1 VSQLDRTCTLQV
13 DRAGIQAL
21 SADGN
26 NVCGSAAS
34 HPGIDDPRRVKRQLT
49 DDLAKAA
56 AQDTFLAS
64 MSDVMADDELLRRCL
79 LPMEVTNEVWHACSR
94 CRC

>member
-1 VSQLDRTCTLQV
+1 MLQA

-26 NVCGSAAS
+26 SASAAS
-34 HPGIDDPRRVKRQLT
+34 HPGIDDPRRVKRQLS

-56 AQDTFLAS
+56 ALDTFLAS

-79 LPMEVTNEVWHACSR
+79 LPMEVTNEV
-94 CRC
+94 